1 MKKILFIIIVIFSTV
16 SAYILARDTIVIGN
30 VPYST
35 ADIDSITI
43 DIEDNSPLK
52 KIWRNGE
59 FKSSDISS
67 GENICL
73 FEDFEISGRIY
84 QFSCYDTPWKNV
96 YLTPIGLF
104 YVADYTSYLEYNITN
119 DDGSY
124 DDISYEREDYK
135 GEEFWYYESFDKLH
149 TAEMIVKDGYTLHD
163 LDYNDGEVYIRYEDS
178 VYIEHYQ
185 NENSKLT
192 RRTNEF
198 TSPSDEMCDLQ
209 KNAWFTTQ
217 TFDSYSYDNDEEE
230 LKEFINSFSSL
241 IGLPVIT
248 VDGDSD
254 NKITIAKK
262 KAADRTKKK
271 FKSADYAI
279 VPMTYDVRGIY
290 DESVRKINGALR
302 CASYKG
308 RNTLEYGIL
317 IDENRAN
324 LTSDKAAIKIP
335 LKQQGLKLS
344 FSAYANG
351 LNSGTTYYYTTYCK
365 IPKSELGTYHF
376 RYGDKKRTEGY
387 GHIKSFT
394 TPKALWVKVDINSSC
409 PYVENTDYRIFLR
422 HVNYYYTGREDQFK
436 DVYEWRLGKKDGW
449 KHSVQVHNEISKN
462 INFGIEPP
470 IPCPDFEVYTKS
482 DTSYI
487 IANETYD
494 YRPGGSIP
502 SIQIRFSCGS
512 ERRARGGSPYW
523 SYNFSY
529 DISPCFKSIDT
540 MFDNWHESIGS
551 IYITNGWTYDS
562 TYGEPW
568 CQYDHSYKW
577 NASTTYSIIRKRKD
591 DGTIDVNEENKFCCE
606 AHNRLFI
613 DKFQSL
619 PQALDTKFRFTYMG
633 SADDIFEK
641 YYFNRDMLKSKRA
654 KSVEYGYGA
663 AKPESESGIKI
674 KF

>member
-1 MKKILFIIIVIFSTV
+1 MKKILLIILVILSTV

-43 DIEDNSPLK
+43 DIEGKSTVK
-52 KIWRNGE
+52 KIWKDGD

-73 FEDFEISGRIY
+73 FGDFEISGRIY
-84 QFSCYDTPWKNV
+84 QFSCYDTPWKDV

-149 TAEMIVKDGYTLHD
+149 TAEMIVRDGYTLHD
-163 LDYNDGEVYIRYEDS
+163 IDYNDGEVYIRYEDS

-209 KNAWFTTQ
+209 KNVWYINQ
-217 TFDSYSYDNDEEE
+217 TFDSYSYDNNEKD
-230 LKEFINSFSSL
+230 LKELIDSFSSL
-241 IGLPVIT
+241 IGLPVVT
-248 VDGDSD
+248 LWETD
-254 NKITIAKK
+254 NKITASKR
-262 KAADRTKKK
+262 KAAEKTKKK
-271 FKSADYAI
+271 FHSANFAI
-279 VPMTYDVRGIY
+279 VPMTYNVSGIY

-302 CASYKG
+302 CASYTG

-344 FSAYANG
+344 FSAYVNG

-394 TPKALWVKVDINSSC
+394 TPKALWVKVEVNSPC
-409 PYVENTDYRIFLR
+409 PYVENTDYKIFLR
-422 HVNYYYTGREDQFK
+422 HVNYYYTGREDKFK
-436 DVYEWRLGKKDGW
+436 SEYEWKLGKKDGW
-449 KHSVQVHNEISKN
+449 KPSYNEISKN

-470 IPCPDFEVYTKS
+470 IPCPDIEVYTKS

-487 IANETYD
+487 IAHESYD
-494 YRPGGSIP
+494 YRPGGNIP
-502 SIQIRFSCGS
+502 SIQIRFLCGS
-512 ERRARGGSPYW
+512 VRREIGGSPYW
-523 SYNFSY
+523 SYNFYY
-529 DISPCFKSIDT
+529 DISPQFINVDSMFDRWLECIGNIDIVNNWKGIYTHDEPWYQHDHCNAYLRYSFSRSRKEDGSIDGYIDT
-540 MFDNWHESIGS
+540 YTKNES
-551 IYITNGWTYDS
+551 
-562 TYGEPW
+562 
-568 CQYDHSYKW
+568 
-577 NASTTYSIIRKRKD
+577 
-591 DGTIDVNEENKFCCE
+591 CCD
-606 AHNRLFI
+606 AHNNLFI
-613 DKFQSL
+613 NKFQSF

-641 YYFNRDMLKSKRA
+641 YYFNRDMLKSKRTE
-654 KSVEYGYGA
+654 SGEYGYGT
-663 AKPESESGIKI
+663 AKPENEPGIKL